1 MDGTVTLQDGQS
13 SPQDAKPVNLALQGG
28 GSHGAFTWG
37 VLDRFLEDPRIHI
50 EAISGTSA
58 GAVNAVVLAD
68 GLMRGGP
75 DAARER
81 LRTFWDK
88 VAERAAFTPFH
99 SNPLEALFGNWGLA
113 FSPAQL
119 WFEALARSLSPYE
132 FNPLNINPLRD
143 IIEEVVDFERVRTC
157 PDFRLFISATN
168 VETGRVRVF
177 SGDELSAD
185 SVMASACLPTLFQ
198 AVEIDG
204 DHYWDGGYMGN
215 PALFP
220 FFYTS
225 RSEDIVIVQI
235 NPVERKGV
243 PRTSREILDR
253 VNEIS
258 FNASLLRELRAVEF
272 VQRLLADHAIDRSR
286 YRDLKIHSIALHDD
300 ERSYSAMSKLDA
312 SRSFLQELFDHGRN
326 AAKTFLDRHHDAIGN
341 RSTVDIRRIFQGDG
355 LDEPPPV

>member
-1 MDGTVTLQDGQS
+1 MTTEHDRAA
-13 SPQDAKPVNLALQGG
+13 PQDPKAINLALQGG

-37 VLDRFLEDPRIHI
+37 VLDKFLEEPRIRI

-68 GLMRGGP
+68 GLMRGGQ

-81 LRTFWDK
+81 LRMFWDK
-88 VAERAAFTPFH
+88 VAERAAFTPLH
-99 SNPLEALFGNWGLA
+99 SNPLEALFSHWGLA
-113 FSPAQL
+113 FSPARL

-132 FNPLNINPLRD
+132 FNPLNINPLKD
-143 IIEEVVDFERVRTC
+143 IIVEMVDFDRVRKC
-157 PDFRLFISATN
+157 QDFTIFISATN

-243 PRTSREILDR
+243 PRTSREILER
-253 VNEIS
+253 INEIS

-272 VQRLLADHAIDRSR
+272 VQRLLAEHAIDRSR

-300 ERSYSAMSKLDA
+300 ERSYSATSKLDA
-312 SRSFLQELFDHGRN
+312 SRRFLEELFQHGRN
-326 AAKTFLDRHHDAIGN
+326 AATTFLDRHYAAIGV
-341 RSTVDIRRIFQGDG
+341 RSTVDIRRLFQGDG
-355 LDEPPPV
+355 EKPPLI